1 MLVRACKENRHA
13 VQAPLI
19 CRISGLLRGVLG
31 WSYLALGLGITL
43 PAVYMEIK
51 IMQ

>member
-1 MLVRACKENRHA
+1 MEIRHA
-13 VQAPLI
+13 IQAPLI
-19 CRISGLLRGVLG
+19 CRISGLLRSALG

-43 PAVYMEIK
+43 PAVHMEIK